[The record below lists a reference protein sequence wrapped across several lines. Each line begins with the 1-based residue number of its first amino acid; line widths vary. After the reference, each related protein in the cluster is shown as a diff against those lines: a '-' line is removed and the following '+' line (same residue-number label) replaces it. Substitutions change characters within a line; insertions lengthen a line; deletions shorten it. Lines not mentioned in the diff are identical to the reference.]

1 MRMCPRLSFQVILT
15 WSQALL
21 GGHVNSQV
29 FSCFFSALSLCLSV
43 LLLLLFCLLEQ
54 DVEQADYLNSTC
66 ALSSSRTSP
75 TATSSRSSTTTT
87 THSLSMLAW
96 TQRSCR
102 TSRVSN
108 PQFALPTRGETRLSH
123 LAVMAVNS
131 MLGFT
136 RHELHNSSLLRVKPS
151 RTVMVNDFEFEF
163 FLGVLAVTS
172 LNSTS
177 KHNDFTVFLVV

>member
-1 MRMCPRLSFQVILT
+1 MLIFPSSVYQL
-15 WSQALL
+15 
-21 GGHVNSQV
+21 N
-29 FSCFFSALSLCLSV
+29 LSLSISPQ
-43 LLLLLFCLLEQ
+43 FFAQQ
-54 DVEQADYLNSTC
+54 DV
-66 ALSSSRTSP
+66 RTSG
-75 TATSSRSSTTTT
+75 TILVDMRIE
-87 THSLSMLAW
+87 LSELLQGALVRH
-96 TQRSCR
+96 TRYQCLQRSCR

-151 RTVMVNDFEFEF
+151 RTVMVNEFEFEF
-163 FLGVLAVTS
+163 FFGVLAVTS
-172 LNSTS
+172 LNSAS